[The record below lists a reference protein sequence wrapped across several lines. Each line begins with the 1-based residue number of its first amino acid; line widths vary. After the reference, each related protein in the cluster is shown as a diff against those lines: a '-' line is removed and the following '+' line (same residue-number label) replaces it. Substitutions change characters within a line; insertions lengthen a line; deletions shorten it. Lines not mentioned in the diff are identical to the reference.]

1 MVRVR
6 RRRDFTNIKTIT
18 VGNSTYNESPVM
30 KIELSFEEC
39 YRRTHNGLF
48 QNIIFIN
55 PHIRYLA
62 VMEFHPMNLTCHGT
76 IPMLKHRFKLE
87 NGR

>member
-39 YRRTHNGLF
+39 YRRTHN
-48 QNIIFIN
+48 
-55 PHIRYLA
+55 A